1 MTYCQ
6 AFIRACLQ
14 PVETL
19 CDAAEVRDATATAC
33 MARFGG
39 RLSLIMSADSPVIS
53 PVPVQEDL
61 PTLASVTFSFD
72 RTDQSFILDA
82 LRHQALVWTRQ
93 GNGLVGLGSVAR
105 VKTRGEDRFL
115 QARNWFSDVVE
126 RATVIDPINRP
137 GSGPVAFGAFSFS
150 YTSCYES
157 RLVVPEIIFGKD
169 GDKSWI
175 TLTSSTLPATEL
187 SYEFAMHRAQ
197 QLLAEA
203 SFAGAAHGS
212 ISLLPGQLTAGA
224 YLEAVS
230 EALEVLEGE
239 QISKLVLSRDVIARS
254 SGGID
259 LADVLQEL
267 IKGYDNCWT
276 YAVDG
281 LVGATPEMLVRV
293 TNGKAEARVLAGTL
307 DRATAPVGDT
317 NYPHR
322 ELFEDPKQ
330 RVEHQLAIDSLTLAL
345 DPISHGM
352 SAPEQPFILELPNVW
367 HLASD
372 VSAQLRP
379 GSNGRFP
386 SALDIAEA
394 FHPTAAVCGTPTK
407 EAGVALRELEGLD
420 RGPYA
425 GPVGWIDSR
434 GDGEFGIALR
444 GGVLED
450 ESTMRL
456 YAGCGI
462 VTGSDPESELAESW
476 AKMRPMLQALHAER

>member
-1 MTYCQ
+1 
-6 AFIRACLQ
+6 
-14 PVETL
+14 
-19 CDAAEVRDATATAC
+19 
-33 MARFGG
+33 
-39 RLSLIMSADSPVIS
+39 MSADLPVFSPA
-53 PVPVQEDL
+53 PVRDELPVL
-61 PTLASVTFSFD
+61 SSVTFSFE
-72 RTDQSFILDA
+72 RTGQSFIIDA
-82 LRHQALVWTRQ
+82 LRHRAMVWTRQ

-105 VKTRGEDRFL
+105 ITSGGPQRFA
-115 QARNWFSDVVE
+115 QARAWFTDVLA

-137 GSGPVAFGAFSFS
+137 GSGPVAFGAFAFS
-150 YTSCYES
+150 YTSTYAS
-157 RLVVPEIIFGKD
+157 RLVIPEVIFGKD
-169 GDKSWI
+169 GDLSWI
-175 TLTSSTLPATEL
+175 TLTSDTMPVSEL
-187 SYEFAMHRAQ
+187 SYEFAVRRAEE
-197 QLLAEA
+197 LLEQAA
-203 SFAGAAHGS
+203 FTGAPHGS
-212 ISLLPGQLTAGA
+212 ISLLPGQLTAGS
-224 YLEAVS
+224 YLEAVTR
-230 EALEVLEGE
+230 ALEVLEGDE
-239 QISKLVLSRDVIARS
+239 ISKLVLSRDVIARS
-254 SGGID
+254 TGGIN
-259 LADVLQEL
+259 LADVILEL

-293 TNGKAEARVLAGTL
+293 TNGRAEARVLAGTL
-307 DRATAPVGDT
+307 DRATAPVGDQS
-317 NYPHR
+317 YPHR
-322 ELFEDPKQ
+322 ELFQDPKQ

-352 SAPEQPFILELPNVW
+352 CAPGEPFILELPNVW

-372 VSAQLRP
+372 VNAQLRP

-386 SALDIAEA
+386 TALDIAEI

-407 EAGVALRELEGLD
+407 QAGAVLRRLEGLD

-450 ESTMRL
+450 EHSMRL

-462 VTGSDPESELAESW
+462 VQGSDPESELAESW

>member
-1 MTYCQ
+1 
-6 AFIRACLQ
+6 
-14 PVETL
+14 
-19 CDAAEVRDATATAC
+19 
-33 MARFGG
+33 
-39 RLSLIMSADSPVIS
+39 MSADLPVVC
-53 PVPVQEDL
+53 PAAEREEL
-61 PTLASVTFSFD
+61 PTLASVTFSFE
-72 RTDQSFILDA
+72 RTSQSFIVDA
-82 LRHQALVWTRQ
+82 LRHRALVWTRQ

-105 VKTRGEDRFL
+105 VATGGVERFA
-115 QARNWFSDVVE
+115 QARAWFREVVD

-137 GSGPVAFGAFSFS
+137 GSGPVAFGAFAFS
-150 YTSCYES
+150 YTSTYES
-157 RLVVPEIIFGKD
+157 RLVIPEVIFGRD
-169 GDKSWI
+169 GDVTWI
-175 TLTSSTLPATEL
+175 TVTSNDLPASAL
-187 SYEFAMHRAQ
+187 SYEFAVARAEE
-197 QLLAEA
+197 LLRQAD
-203 SFAGAAHGS
+203 FVGAPHGS
-212 ISLLPGQLTAGA
+212 ISLLPGQLTAGS
-224 YLEAVS
+224 YLDAVTK
-230 EALEVLEGE
+230 ALDVLDGNG
-239 QISKLVLSRDVIARS
+239 ISKLVLSRDVMARS
-254 SGGID
+254 TGGIN
-259 LADVLQEL
+259 LANVLREL

-293 TNGKAEARVLAGTL
+293 TNGTAEARVLAGTL
-307 DRATAPVGDT
+307 DRATAPVADA

-352 SAPEQPFILELPNVW
+352 SAPDEPFILELPNVW

-372 VSAQLRP
+372 VSAQLRA
-379 GSNGRFP
+379 GDDGVFP
-386 SALDIAEA
+386 TALDIAEI

-407 EAGVALRELEGLD
+407 EAGRALRQLEGLD

-450 ESTMRL
+450 ESNIRL

-462 VTGSDPESELAESW
+462 VAGSDPESELAESW
-476 AKMRPMLQALHAER
+476 AKMRPMLQALHAEH